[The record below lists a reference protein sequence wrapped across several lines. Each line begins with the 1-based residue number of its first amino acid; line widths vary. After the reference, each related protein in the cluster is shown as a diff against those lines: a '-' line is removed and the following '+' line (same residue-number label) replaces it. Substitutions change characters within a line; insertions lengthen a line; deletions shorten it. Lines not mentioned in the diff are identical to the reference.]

1 MKKGI
6 MYFATIVA
14 CFMLSSYISDKSNDF
29 SEEALQIFRVGGTV
43 TKSDGGMALS
53 AVAQD
58 GKDSI
63 REKRKNLVVKEINT
77 YANSKKQWLDHLTV
91 WDENGFKV
99 EEIEYAVYG
108 QRERVTFEY
117 DEDGKCIRENV
128 YNDKNKLYRIRKYEY
143 LPDGRKKVQ
152 YNYNPD
158 GKLYSTKIYEY
169 AYK

>member
-1 MKKGI
+1 
-6 MYFATIVA
+6 
-14 CFMLSSYISDKSNDF
+14 MLSSYKS
-29 SEEALQIFRVGGTV
+29 
-43 TKSDGGMALS
+43 
-53 AVAQD
+53 VAQD

-63 REKRKNLVVKEINT
+63 REKRKNLAVKEINT
-77 YANSKKQWLDHLTV
+77 YANSKKQWLDHFTV
-91 WDENGFKV
+91 WDENGLKV

-143 LPDGRKKVQ
+143 LPDGQKKAQ

-158 GKLYSTKIYEY
+158 GNRFDCIRSIAGVAYRLDRKSTINLSVIYNREINVE
-169 AYK
+169 KP